1 MTLPTVPPIDM
12 IMICDEF
19 QVARTTPLASFLRGA
34 GIVPN
39 SPANANVP
47 TALPI
52 SMLDLLGAQ
61 RQSPIDIISQR
72 EAGFELTGSGLPAY
86 AYASIDSDGK
96 QRGSESYGAQQTIT
110 HTWLNFGVAS
120 DYRFR
125 GTLTSG
131 GVTGGSSF
139 GVWLTEVAWY
149 IERSALGVQSA
160 EISVQCAHKD
170 NLNTILDTSTFSLS
184 AAVEN

>member
-61 RQSPIDIISQR
+61 RQPPIDIINASASHFVLVESGQN
-72 EAGFELTGSGLPAY
+72 AYAELTVSSNGIQY
-86 AYASIDSDGK
+86 
-96 QRGSESYGAQQTIT
+96 RTEGAGPVAI
-110 HTWLNFGVAS
+110 HTWLNYGVAS

-125 GTLTSG
+125 GTLNSG
-131 GVTGGSSF
+131 GVQGGSTFDTWQTSVGWYCSRPVV
-139 GVWLTEVAWY
+139 GVANA
-149 IERSALGVQSA
+149 S
-160 EISVQCAHKD
+160 ISVACAHVND
-170 NLNTILDTSTFSLS
+170 LNTILDTCTLTLQ
-184 AAVEN
+184 ATKEN